1 MQGSEGK
8 ERNAQGIQQPVE
20 GSLDT
25 LKGKERGLLVDAE
38 TALPRQALMV
48 NREGERYEEGMLTLP
63 ADERPA

>member
-1 MQGSEGK
+1 M
-8 ERNAQGIQQPVE
+8 
-20 GSLDT
+20 
-25 LKGKERGLLVDAE
+25 LVDAE